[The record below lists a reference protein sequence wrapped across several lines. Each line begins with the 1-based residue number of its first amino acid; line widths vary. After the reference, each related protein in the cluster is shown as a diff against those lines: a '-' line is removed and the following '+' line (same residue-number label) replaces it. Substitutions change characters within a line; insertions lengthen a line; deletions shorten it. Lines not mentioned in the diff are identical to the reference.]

1 MNDFSHIGK
10 NGGVQMVNCS
20 DKELSQR
27 TARASVTVHLNQET
41 FGQMIRYEITKG
53 NVLTTA
59 QLAGIQAAKKTSEL
73 IPLCHAIP
81 LSHVEIRFELDD
93 SSYTILIVSTVRC
106 IARTGAEMEA
116 LCACSVAALTIY
128 DMLKAIQ
135 RDITITDLKLLQ
147 KTGGK
152 SGDFARSNS

>member
-1 MNDFSHIGK
+1 
-10 NGGVQMVNCS
+10 MVDCS
-20 DKELSQR
+20 DKQSSQR
-27 TARASVTVHLNQET
+27 TASASVTVHLNHEA
-41 FGQMIRYEITKG
+41 FGQMVRGEITKG

-73 IPLCHAIP
+73 IPLCHTIP
-81 LSHVEIRFELDD
+81 LSHVDVRFELDD
-93 SSYTILIVSTVRC
+93 SSFTIVIVSTIRC
-106 IARTGAEMEA
+106 TARTGAEMEA

-128 DMLKAIQ
+128 DMLKAVQ

-152 SGDFARSNS
+152 SGDFVRSDS